1 MLRGPLE
8 PAPISSS
15 SNPQTDHTTMGK
27 PIESGNIYT
36 RIPSECCCRGGTPAD
51 KVPRAGPGTLA
62 AATPK
67 APENAEAFDYY
78 TEIRSVLGSV
88 PGLAQYLAT
97 NGPPQ
102 LKR

>member
-1 MLRGPLE
+1 
-8 PAPISSS
+8 
-15 SNPQTDHTTMGK
+15 MGK

-51 KVPRAGPGTLA
+51 KVPRVGPGTLA

-78 TEIRSVLGSV
+78 REISSVLGDQRGAPV
-88 PGLAQYLAT
+88 EAIDQFAADGLDPLMGIVRKAGRQT
-97 NGPPQ
+97 SCSEQ
-102 LKR
+102 ER